1 MAIAVYEEQFKYF
14 LKKNNLKFTKERREV
29 LAAIAI
35 QQNHFNA
42 EDIYQQLKKQKSNV
56 SLATVYRTIP
66 LLINS
71 GLMTETT
78 YGGERIIYEKIY
90 NKPHHHHMVCINCG
104 KIIDFT
110 CPDVEVVQNDICQ
123 KNYFLSTEYRLEIK
137 GYCQACRKKMKNKK
151 MNRTFIQEFK

>member
-35 QQNHFNA
+35 QRNHFNT

-66 LLINS
+66 LLIGS

-110 CPDVEVVQNDICQ
+110 SPDVEVVQNDICQ

-137 GYCQACRKKMKNKK
+137 GYCQTCRKKMKNKK